1 MTLHALRDIIPLI
14 FNTLK
19 MDTAT
24 KYDTLANFESRF
36 SKRNKTYA
44 VHKKL
49 QFERDEPYSGIEDIN
64 DWLAINFP
72 LKNDAQLLDA
82 GCGNGKTIFTFA
94 KMHNINGYGISL
106 SKNEIDLAEKAVS
119 ELNMSNRC
127 FFQVKSYDEPLTQKF
142 DQIIAIES
150 LKHSKDL
157 KFSLQNLASS
167 LKPSGLLIIVED
179 IRKGNLPN
187 NRFFN
192 LLLKNWSMID
202 LFDKEAYCDAAKITG
217 LTQTKETDFTHLV
230 KMRKAWWSF
239 CLVYFLQLI
248 KNLTPFSTT
257 RKIISIFQA
266 GFALEYYYKKG
277 FMEYKVLIFNR

>member
-1 MTLHALRDIIPLI
+1 
-14 FNTLK
+14 
-19 MDTAT
+19 MDTGT
-24 KYDTLANFESRF
+24 KYDTLAKFESWF

-49 QFERDEPYSGIEDIN
+49 QFERDEPYIGIEDIN

-72 LKNDAQLLDA
+72 LKNGAQLLDA

-94 KMHNINGYGISL
+94 YLYNINGFGISL
-106 SKNEIDLAEKAVS
+106 SKNEIVLAEKAAIA
-119 ELNMSNRC
+119 LNLSSRC
-127 FFQVKSYDEPLTQKF
+127 FFEVKSYDEPFAPKF

-167 LKPSGLLIIVED
+167 LKPGGLLIIVED
-179 IRKGNLPN
+179 IRIGSLPN

-202 LFDKEAYCDAAKITG
+202 LFSNEDYSDAANIAG
-217 LTQTKETDFTHLV
+217 LAPKREIDFTHLV